1 MNKKMHPRLMRLSEV
16 LDLYPVSRSTLYKQ
30 IKRGIFPRPIQISDK
45 SIAWIESEIDQI
57 LLAKIQGCDAEEIRQ
72 LVMVLVNGRNS
83 A

>member
-1 MNKKMHPRLMRLSEV
+1 MNKKMHLRLMRLSEV

-30 IKRGIFPRPIQISDK
+30 IKRGISPRPIQISDK